1 MNYGIMIT
9 GKWIQNDRLKI
20 KDYGLTAMTIGLR
33 IQCDGLI
40 TGLMIEGEWI
50 NEWIKD
56 YGLRINDSGL

>member
-1 MNYGIMIT
+1 
-9 GKWIQNDRLKI
+9 
-20 KDYGLTAMTIGLR
+20 MTIGLR

-56 YGLRINDSGL
+56 YGLRINDSGLWHKDY